1 MKELPIIETLL
12 IINKLK
18 NIWLILKPSSRAF
31 HRAQTL
37 KSARLQNLKEY
48 NYHHTHVLS
57 FWIKKKSDKLKIHHV
72 RQIKN
77 YLI

>member
-18 NIWLILKPSSRAF
+18 NIWLILKRSSGAF

-37 KSARLQNLKEY
+37 KSARRQNLKEY
-48 NYHHTHVLS
+48 HYHHTHVLS
-57 FWIKKKSDKLKIHHV
+57 FILDE
-72 RQIKN
+72 KN
-77 YLI
+77 QTN